1 VTLNISAE
9 PSDSKQ
15 PGHARALVTEVVDE
29 LTSWNPRE
37 FITAFQRWH
46 QGQVSLT
53 HLNVL
58 ILLEA
63 NGPMPM
69 GRVAEALDIS
79 VASATGVVDRMESRG
94 LVERRHDA
102 EDRRVVLVVPAAGAK
117 AVLGDI
123 DTRRRRALTKLLA
136 MLTDDEL
143 SGLLSGHRALR
154 AARVTFAKAMAAEAP
169 ASSREAAR

>member
-1 VTLNISAE
+1 MTLNISPE
-9 PSDSKQ
+9 PSNPKASDR
-15 PGHARALVTEVVDE
+15 ARPLVTEVVDE

-46 QGQVSLT
+46 QGQVSLA

-69 GRVAEALDIS
+69 GRVADALDIS
-79 VASATGVVDRMESRG
+79 VASATGIVDRMESRG
-94 LVERRHDA
+94 LVERHRNAD
-102 EDRRVVLVVPAAGAK
+102 DRRVVLVVPAAGAK
-117 AVLGDI
+117 AVLSDI
-123 DTRRRRALTKLLA
+123 DTRRRKALTKLLA

-143 SGLLSGHRALR
+143 SGLLTGHRALR
-154 AARVTFAKAMAAEAP
+154 AARVEFARTMGP
-169 ASSREAAR
+169 AR

>member
-1 VTLNISAE
+1 MTLNISPE
-9 PSDSKQ
+9 PSNATPSA
-15 PGHARALVTEVVDE
+15 PARPLVSDVADE

-46 QGQVSLT
+46 QGQVSLA

-63 NGPMPM
+63 NGPMSM
-69 GRVAEALDIS
+69 GHVAEALDIS

-94 LVERRHDA
+94 LVERRRDA
-102 EDRRVVLVVPAAGAK
+102 DDRRVVLVVPAAGAK

-123 DTRRRRALTKLLA
+123 DTRRRQALTKILSL
-136 MLTDDEL
+136 LTDQEL
-143 SGLLSGHRALR
+143 SGLLTGHRALR
-154 AARVTFAKAMAAEAP
+154 AARATFAKTMTVGVPAAG
-169 ASSREAAR
+169 RETRA

>member
-1 VTLNISAE
+1 VTLNINPE
-9 PSDSKQ
+9 PSNPKLA
-15 PGHARALVTEVVDE
+15 GRARPLVAAVVDE

-46 QGQVSLT
+46 QGQVSLA

-69 GRVAEALDIS
+69 GRLADALDIS

-94 LVERRHDA
+94 LVERRRDA
-102 EDRRVVLVVPAAGAK
+102 EDRRLVLVVPAAGAK
-117 AVLGDI
+117 AVLNDI
-123 DTRRRRALTKLLA
+123 DTRRRQALSKILSV
-136 MLTDDEL
+136 LTDDEL
-143 SGLLSGHRALR
+143 SGLLAGHRALR
-154 AARVTFAKAMAAEAP
+154 AARVKFAKAMCAK
-169 ASSREAAR
+169 

>member
-1 VTLNISAE
+1 MTLNISPE
-9 PSDSKQ
+9 PSNPKAS
-15 PGHARALVTEVVDE
+15 GRARPLVTEVVDE

-46 QGQVSLT
+46 QGQVSLA

-69 GRVAEALDIS
+69 GRVADALDIS
-79 VASATGVVDRMESRG
+79 VASATGIVDRMESRG
-94 LVERRHDA
+94 LVERRRDA

-117 AVLGDI
+117 TILSDI
-123 DTRRRRALTKLLA
+123 DTRRRRALTKILGS
-136 MLTDDEL
+136 LTDEEL
-143 SGLLSGHRALR
+143 SGLLMGHRALR
-154 AARVTFAKAMAAEAP
+154 AARVQFAKTMG
-169 ASSREAAR
+169 AAR